1 MPASQLKRLKTSLKA
16 AGVIGNQK
24 SKKEK
29 LRNAKA
35 GSDARVDKQ
44 SKLRNIRE
52 EFNPFELKTTRVK
65 HDVSG
70 RGKLKGVQGRPGISK
85 QIGEETR
92 KKTLLVEMQKRNKA
106 GGIVDRRFG
115 ENDPTIAPEDRMLER
130 FTREKQSR
138 LRNGDIFNLEDDDA
152 ELTHFGQSLGGLDEF
167 DQGDTLSDGRDE
179 FDQGDILRDDSSQGR
194 KRRVDGL
201 DEESDAQEKPARK
214 KSRAEVMKEVIAKSK
229 MHKYE
234 RQKAKDEDED
244 IREELDAQMG
254 EVWQLLAGP
263 RVTQAPPPPQ
273 KKLVDGVDAGRLAL
287 MNGEDK
293 EEANKKYDTAV
304 KEMLFDKRSKPADRT
319 KTAEEKALEEAER
332 LKKLEE
338 ARLRRMRG
346 EVDSEDEQGKK
357 KDKQETAKKEEEDD
371 DDEEGDYGF
380 GKGIPETLPAR
391 AKQPP
396 NPDQLVDGDYE
407 YDKDFEGLDN
417 SSDAEHSDDYDS
429 DVSKPLPESDD
440 EEFDAEFLADVLPA
454 KGDKERKIQEG
465 QSEVL
470 TAKEDTVA
478 FTYTCPATHK
488 EFLAILKDIP
498 VEELPTVIHRIRV
511 LYSPKLAEGNKE
523 KLSGFSVVLLEH
535 IMYVATTTSPSI
547 PFGVLETAI
556 RHLHALTKQHPLK
569 VSEAF
574 RAKLD
579 ELHQKSPNE
588 WNAGDLL
595 MLTAMGTI
603 YPTSDH
609 FHPVITP
616 GTLIMAKYL
625 GQHPPSSLKEMA
637 VGSYITTL
645 LIKGQ
650 RLSKRVIPET
660 INYVLLS
667 ICLLAPVPLPTPLPG
682 AFPYHEPVKP
692 LRIMNPPAGWV
703 PRKPNFSDMFSACAP
718 DTGLALM
725 HTLLHL
731 LTHLVDLY
739 AGSSAF
745 TSTFFPAKSIVSELL
760 SLPDLTTTP
769 SLPASLTD
777 LITGTLTT
785 LNAHLAHAHR
795 TLRPLELHHHRPLPI
810 PSNIPKFHE
819 EYSLDKRSY
828 DPDRERVALQKL
840 KAEHKKER
848 KGALTELR
856 KDAAFIAREKLKE
869 EKAASKEYHAKM
881 ARLTAIIQHEE
892 GQRKNEYEREK
903 RARKGKK

>member
-1 MPASQLKRLKTSLKA
+1 
-16 AGVIGNQK
+16 
-24 SKKEK
+24 
-29 LRNAKA
+29 
-35 GSDARVDKQ
+35 
-44 SKLRNIRE
+44 
-52 EFNPFELKTTRVK
+52 
-65 HDVSG
+65 
-70 RGKLKGVQGRPGISK
+70 
-85 QIGEETR
+85 
-92 KKTLLVEMQKRNKA
+92 
-106 GGIVDRRFG
+106 
-115 ENDPTIAPEDRMLER
+115 MLER

-167 DQGDTLSDGRDE
+167 DQGDMLSDGG
-179 FDQGDILRDDSSQGR
+179 GDSVQGR
-194 KRRVDGL
+194 KRGMEGL
-201 DEESDAQEKPARK
+201 DGESDTEGEPARK
-214 KSRAEVMKEVIAKSK
+214 KSRAEVMKEVIVKSK

-254 EVWQLLAGP
+254 EIWQLLAGP
-263 RVTQAPPPPQ
+263 RVTQAPPPP
-273 KKLVDGVDAGRLAL
+273 KKLIDGMDAGRLAL

-293 EEANKKYDTAV
+293 EEANKMYDTAV

-319 KTAEEKALEEAER
+319 KTVEEKALEEAER
-332 LKKLEE
+332 LKKLEN
-338 ARLRRMRG
+338 ARFKRMRG
-346 EVDSEDEQGKK
+346 EEDSEDE
-357 KDKQETAKKEEEDD
+357 KDKKRDKEKTAGKEDDNDEEE
-371 DDEEGDYGF
+371 DYGF
-380 GKGIPETLPAR
+380 GAGIPEALPTR
-391 AKQPP
+391 AEQPP
-396 NPDQLVDGDYE
+396 NPDELVDGDYE
-407 YDKDFEGLDN
+407 YDNDFGGLDN
-417 SSDAEHSDDYDS
+417 SSDGEHSDDYDS
-429 DVSKPLPESDD
+429 DVSEPLPGSDD

-454 KGDKERKIQEG
+454 KGDKEREIPAG

-470 TAKEDTVA
+470 ASKEDTVA

-488 EFLAILKDIP
+488 EFLTILKGIP

-547 PFGVLETAI
+547 PFGVLETVI
-556 RHLHALTKQHPLK
+556 RHLHALAKQHPLK

-579 ELHQKSPNE
+579 ELHQKSPSE

-595 MLTAMGTI
+595 MLTAMSTI

-609 FHPVITP
+609 FHPVVTP
-616 GTLIMAKYL
+616 GALIMAKYL
-625 GQHPPSSLKEMA
+625 GQHPPSSLGEMA
-637 VGSYITTL
+637 VGLYITTL

-650 RLSKRVIPET
+650 RLSKRVIPEA
-660 INYVLLS
+660 INYILLS
-667 ICLLAPVPLPTPLPG
+667 ICLLASVPLPSPLPG
-682 AFPYHEPVKP
+682 TFPYHGPSKP
-692 LRIMNPPAGWV
+692 LRIMNPPAEWT
-703 PRKPNFSDMFSACAP
+703 PRKISFSDMLTTSAP
-718 DTGLALM
+718 DTGFALM

-731 LTHLVDLY
+731 LTHLADLY

-745 TSTFFPAKSIVSELL
+745 TPTFAPAKSIVSELL
-760 SLPDLTTTP
+760 SLPDLATTP

-777 LITGTLTT
+777 LLTGTLTT
-785 LNAHLAHAHR
+785 LNWHLAHAHR

-848 KGALTELR
+848 KGALRELR

-881 ARLTAIIQHEE
+881 ARLTAMIQHEE
-892 GQRKNEYEREK
+892 GQGKNEYEREK

>member
-1 MPASQLKRLKTSLKA
+1 MPASQLKRLRASLKA

-29 LRNAKA
+29 QRNVKA

-44 SKLRNIRE
+44 SKLQNIRE
-52 EFNPFELKTTRVK
+52 EFNPFELKTTRLK

-70 RGKLKGVQGRPGISK
+70 RGKVKGIQGRPGISK
-85 QIGEETR
+85 QIGEESR

-115 ENDPTIAPEDRMLER
+115 ENDPTMAPEDRMLER

-152 ELTHFGQSLGGLDEF
+152 ELTHLGQSLRGLDEF
-167 DQGDTLSDGRDE
+167 DQCDMLSDGAY
-179 FDQGDILRDDSSQGR
+179 DSSQGR
-194 KRRVDGL
+194 KRGMEGSDR
-201 DEESDAQEKPARK
+201 ESDAEGEPARK
-214 KSRAEVMKEVIAKSK
+214 RSRAEVMKEVIAKSK

-254 EVWQLLAGP
+254 EIWQLLAGP
-263 RVTQAPPPPQ
+263 RVTQAPPPP
-273 KKLVDGVDAGRLAL
+273 KLVDGMDAGRLAL
-287 MNGEDK
+287 MNGGDK
-293 EEANKKYDTAV
+293 EETNKKYDTAV

-319 KTAEEKALEEAER
+319 MTVEEKELKEAER
-332 LKKLEE
+332 LKKLEK
-338 ARLRRMRG
+338 ARLKRMRG
-346 EVDSEDEQGKK
+346 EVDSEDE
-357 KDKQETAKKEEEDD
+357 KDKTKDKEKTAGKEEEDG
-371 DDEEGDYGF
+371 DEAEDYGF
-380 GKGIPETLPAR
+380 GKGIPETLLTR
-391 AKQPP
+391 AEKPP
-396 NPDQLVDGDYE
+396 NPEELVDGDYE
-407 YDKDFEGLDN
+407 YDNDFESLDD

-429 DVSKPLPESDD
+429 DVSEPLLGPDD
-440 EEFDAEFLADVLPA
+440 EEFDTKFLADVLPA
-454 KGDKERKIQEG
+454 KEDKEREIPES
-465 QSEVL
+465 QSKDF
-470 TAKEDTVA
+470 TSKEDNLA

-498 VEELPTVIHRIRV
+498 VEELPTIIHRIRV

-523 KLSGFSVVLLEH
+523 KLSDFSVVLLEH
-535 IMYVATTTSPSI
+535 IMYVATTTSPLI

-556 RHLHALTKQHPLK
+556 RHLHALTKQYPLK
-569 VSEAF
+569 ISEAF
-574 RAKLD
+574 RVKLD
-579 ELHQKSPNE
+579 ELHQKSTSE
-588 WNAGDLL
+588 WDAGDLL

-625 GQHPPSSLKEMA
+625 GQHPPSSLREMA
-637 VGSYITTL
+637 VGSYVTTL

-650 RLSKRVIPET
+650 RLSKRVIPEA
-660 INYVLLS
+660 INYILLS
-667 ICLLAPVPLPTPLPG
+667 ICLLTPVPLPTPLPG
-682 AFPYHEPVKP
+682 TFPYHEPSKS
-692 LRIMNPPAGWV
+692 LRIVNPPAEWT
-703 PRKPNFSDMFSACAP
+703 PRKPSFSDMFSTAAP
-718 DTGLALM
+718 DTGFVLM
-725 HTLLHL
+725 HTLLRL

-745 TSTFFPAKSIVSELL
+745 TPTFAPAKSIVSELL
-760 SLPDLTTTP
+760 SLPDLTTAP
-769 SLPASLTD
+769 PLPASITD
-777 LITGTLTT
+777 ILVSTLTT
-785 LNAHLAHAHR
+785 LNSHLAHAHH

-848 KGALTELR
+848 KGALRELR
-856 KDAAFIAREKLKE
+856 KDAAFISREKLKE
-869 EKAASKEYHAKM
+869 EKAASKEYHAKI
-881 ARLTAIIQHEE
+881 ARLTAMIQHEE
-892 GQRKNEYEREK
+892 GQGKNEYEREK
-903 RARKGKK
+903 RARKGRSRL